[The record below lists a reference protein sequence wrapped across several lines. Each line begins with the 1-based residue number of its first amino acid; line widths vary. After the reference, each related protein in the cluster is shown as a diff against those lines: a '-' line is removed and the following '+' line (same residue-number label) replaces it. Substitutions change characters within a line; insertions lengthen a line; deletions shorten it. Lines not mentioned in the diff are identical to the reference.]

1 MYFPDDH
8 YRQSVNLYELG
19 YLNLKLGRLTQA
31 QEFMRKANI
40 YAKESDDVINHA
52 CSYRGL
58 GEIAQAL
65 GNLQEA
71 RINFAAA
78 IRLFDKA
85 GDAIGKAEVEELLAS
100 CP

>member
-1 MYFPDDH
+1 
-8 YRQSVNLYELG
+8 
-19 YLNLKLGRLTQA
+19 
-31 QEFMRKANI
+31 MRKAHI

-65 GNLQEA
+65 GNSKEA
-71 RINFAAA
+71 RTNFAAA
-78 IRLFDKA
+78 IRLFDQA
-85 GDAIGKAEVEELLAS
+85 GDAIGKAEAEGLLAG

>member
-1 MYFPDDH
+1 
-8 YRQSVNLYELG
+8 
-19 YLNLKLGRLTQA
+19 
-31 QEFMRKANI
+31 MRKAHI
-40 YAKESDDVINHA
+40 YAKESDDVINQA

-71 RINFAAA
+71 RTNFMAA
-78 IRLFDKA
+78 IRLFDQD